1 LDDASF
7 ERSLDA
13 AVEIVKVLA
22 TLGAAYFAYRA
33 MDR

>member
-1 LDDASF
+1 
-7 ERSLDA
+7 LDA